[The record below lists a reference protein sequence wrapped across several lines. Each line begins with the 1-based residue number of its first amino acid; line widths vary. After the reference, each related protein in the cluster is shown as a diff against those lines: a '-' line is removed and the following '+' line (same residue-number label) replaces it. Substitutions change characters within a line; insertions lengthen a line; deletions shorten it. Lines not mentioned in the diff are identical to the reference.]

1 MFLHGIKVNE
11 LTIGARA
18 ITGIATQVI
27 GLVVTASHS
36 DGAAEDAK
44 VQAAFPLDTPVLVT
58 DVRAAIR
65 VAGDSGTLAPS
76 LAAIA
81 DQCNPYLVVVRVAE
95 GADDAAT
102 ETNVLGDAGTR
113 TGIHAFTTAQ
123 AVTGLRPRILAV
135 PGLDSAAVVA
145 ALAPIAEQL
154 RAMVYFQ
161 LTAATVA
168 DAVTAVDDYGQRE
181 LMPIW
186 PRFENTFLGDT
197 VARAVGLRARLDQ
210 QVGWHKTLSN
220 VLVQGVTAIETPVSF
235 DMLGGDTDAKLLN
248 DAGITTLIRDEGFRF
263 WGNRTQSSEPL
274 FAFESAT
281 RTAQVLQDEMAEGL
295 KWAIDK
301 PMTKQ
306 LVKDIVATIR
316 RRFDRLVADDRLIG
330 ASVWY
335 DPAQNTEGELANG
348 QLVLDYDFTP
358 VAPLEGLTLNQRI
371 TDRFY
376 ADFANLVVG

>member
-102 ETNVLGDAGTR
+102 EANVLGNAGTR

-123 AVTGLRPRILAV
+123 ASTGLRPRILAV

-281 RTAQVLQDEMAEGL
+281 RTAQVIQDEMAEGL

-316 RRFDRLVADDRLIG
+316 RRFDRLIADDRLIG

-335 DPAQNTEGELANG
+335 DSAQNTEGELANG

-376 ADFANLVVG
+376 ADFATLVVG